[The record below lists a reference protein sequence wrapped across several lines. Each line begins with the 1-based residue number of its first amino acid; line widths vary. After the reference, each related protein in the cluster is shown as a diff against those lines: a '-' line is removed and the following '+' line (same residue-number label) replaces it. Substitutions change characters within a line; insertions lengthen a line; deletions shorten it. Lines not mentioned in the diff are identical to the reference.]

1 MKRVVLDI
9 ETNGLISHLVDFS
22 SLPYKL
28 KPTAKLHC
36 IVLRDVDSDNV
47 ISLVQEQCT
56 KENLQEALKDCTH
69 LIGHNIIKYDLLMC
83 KLFGVLDYNIGYIEK
98 QSSIYGKE
106 IEIVDT
112 LIWSRLFN
120 PDRVGG
126 HSLDAWGERLGN
138 QKIDFHDF
146 ENYSETMLSYCIQD
160 CNVNVSVFKELEKT
174 FNEGCWNKAY
184 NMELKLADIGIK
196 RECYGFKFDVELAN
210 KNVEWLDKKLEE
222 LTEIVLPNIPPKPL
236 NKGERDKH
244 SPPAKPFKKD
254 GTASANLIKFVA
266 KFNGVLDET
275 TKTYSINGRV
285 FDYVNTEPIVDTLPA
300 TMSDGDWIKMHLIN
314 LDWRPT
320 EWKQRNLVCNAKKQT
335 MPYEKR
341 VEALERWYEETISG
355 KYTQQRL
362 EILGMPAYAILDT
375 LKEKL
380 KDTKPVYVPTSPCI
394 RVGVAKEICPNLLEL
409 GDSVAFAKDFVEYL
423 TYTHRRNSI
432 AGGGFDEDT
441 GEVET
446 GFLSQYRKEDGRIPT
461 PAIEIGAS
469 SCRYRHIGV
478 ANIPRI
484 GSIYG
489 EEMRSMFCSG
499 EDGYELGYDFSS
511 LENRIQGHY
520 IMKYEGE
527 SLAKSLIAEK
537 PYDSHSLNAKKLG
550 ISRNDAK
557 SITYALLYGA
567 GAPKIAKMLNI
578 GKQQSVQLVDSFW
591 EAVLP
596 LKQLRDAVEKYWES
610 KGKTHII
617 GIDGRKIVT
626 RAKHALLNSLFQSG
640 GVIAAKYTTV
650 KMMENFENNG
660 WCVDPFEGVPDVT
673 SMIEYHK
680 LIVALHSNVY

>member
-69 LIGHNIIKYDLLMC
+69 LIMHNGVKYDLLVC
-83 KLFGVLDYNIGYIEK
+83 KLFGVLDYNIGYVGK
-98 QSSIYGKE
+98 PSSIYGRE
-106 IEIVDT
+106 IEIIDT
-112 LIWSRLFN
+112 LIVSRLLN
-120 PDRVGG
+120 PDRIGG

-174 FNEGCWNKAY
+174 FNEECWDKAY
-184 NMELKLADIGIK
+184 NMELKLADTGIK

-210 KNVEWLDKKLEE
+210 KNVEWLDKKLAE
-222 LTEIVLPNIPPKPL
+222 LTAIVLPNIPPKPL

-314 LDWRPT
+314 LAWKPT
-320 EWKQRNLVCNAKKQT
+320 EWKQRNLVCNAKKQM

-461 PAIEIGAS
+461 PAIEIGCATT
-469 SCRYRHIGV
+469 RYRHLNV
-478 ANIPRI
+478 CNISRV
-484 GSIYG
+484 GSLFG
-489 EEMRSMFCSG
+489 EEMRGMFGVS
-499 EDGYELGYDFSS
+499 DGYYQLGFDFSS
-511 LENRIQGHY
+511 IEARIQGHY
-520 IMKYEGE
+520 ITKYNGTE
-527 SLAKSLIAEK
+527 LAKTLLAEK
-537 PYDSHSLNAKKLG
+537 PNSIHCVTARTLG
-550 ISRNDAK
+550 ISRDSAK
-557 SITYALLYGA
+557 SVNYMLMFGA
-567 GAPKIAKMLNI
+567 QAAKVAKSLNVSKEE
-578 GKQQSVQLVDSFW
+578 GRRLFDQYWESV
-591 EAVLP
+591 AP
-596 LKQLRDAVEKYWES
+596 LKQLKDAVESFWEKNGS
-610 KGKTHII
+610 NHVL

-626 RAKHALLNSLFQSG
+626 RHKHALLNSIFQSG
-640 GVIAAKYTTV
+640 AVIAAKYTTCFL
-650 KMMENFENNG
+650 MENYEKMG
-660 WCVDPFEGVPDVT
+660 LCTDPFVNTPDVA